1 MRIGSMIFFLTTHSL
16 WVSGAIIVGL
26 GTVLSM
32 LGPVLVRRYADLNRL
47 RANNEIAG
55 FKFATIGVV
64 YAVLLAFSVVVVW
77 GKYSET
83 EANVVQEAGAAE
95 DIYRLSQGLSDK
107 ARVDVASSLRNY
119 LKAAINDDWPSM
131 DRGAG
136 ASARRGTQRA
146 LDAVYATVVSSSGQG
161 DNTVISEMLRQL
173 DRITQSRRARL
184 VASDG
189 AVPGLL
195 WLVLLGG
202 AAITIGFTFFLG
214 TESLGAQVLMTALL
228 ALLIFSELL
237 IIVAIDRPFSGA
249 VKLGPNALAAV
260 LADVEIKSSDSGS
273 PRIESERK

>member
-1 MRIGSMIFFLTTHSL
+1 MIFFLTTHSL

-107 ARVDVASSLRNY
+107 AREAVVSNLANY

-214 TESLGAQVLMTALL
+214 TENLGAQVLMTALL

-260 LADVEIKSSDSGS
+260 LADVEFKSSDSGS